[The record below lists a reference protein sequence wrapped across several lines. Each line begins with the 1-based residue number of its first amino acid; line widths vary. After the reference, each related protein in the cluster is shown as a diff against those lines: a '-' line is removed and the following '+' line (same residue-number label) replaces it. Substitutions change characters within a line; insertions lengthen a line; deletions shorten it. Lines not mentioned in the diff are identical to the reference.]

1 MNLSPLGNH
10 ITPPVFVGREQAL
23 QTLQSL
29 LLTQQ
34 TKINHKIV
42 AITGCEGVGK
52 STLAIHFAQLHQDF
66 FPDGIFIISVDDKS
80 PLNIALQIAD
90 YYGEVISQ
98 DTKRRKP
105 GNIIRK
111 VLQTRRSLLIFDNI
125 ESNSIQEILPT
136 KTDSFSAIITT
147 YNRNLPP
154 QLGINLSTNEI
165 FLSPLSHIDSLTL
178 VEKFIDPNPDVEKI
192 IHKVGG
198 LPLALEIIGEKLSI
212 DNSQDNLQ
220 KLDLLND
227 ENQIL
232 HFLEFNNKSVS
243 TSLQKILQQLDKQK
257 KYETIDF
264 FACLSLCNPDGFSIY
279 EAKAVADCDKN
290 EAEGRIDYLR
300 RLSLINI
307 LPNTENKENQHRL
320 FIFHPLVRL
329 FAKQLLQAKPNLKQ
343 QAEYRYHNF
352 LHPPTEA
359 NLKIENRYNFEKRD
373 DVIRIALQLIKS
385 NNLDSQFIRGFL
397 DFCEKNAYYKDAIG
411 IMSQFQDLAE
421 SYGDWAK
428 YAEFA
433 IQQAKYLALD
443 GKAVKALEMLDEIQ
457 HAFIDIE
464 PLRVRQLTQAT
475 WWNQKGSIYQ
485 KRGLFKEAANAFE
498 QSAQIDRQL
507 GNKKGLAA
515 ALTSLGGVLNK
526 IDEYEKAVKVLEQSI
541 KIDEEFSNRLGLA
554 KTYNVLGKAYEC
566 LKKLDQAKNAY
577 QSCLEINEQLKNK
590 SGEARVLHSLGSL
603 YIKQNNLQ
611 AALEQ
616 IQTSISIG
624 RSLKEKA
631 HIGMALNTLGGLL
644 DKLGRY
650 DESITVWTESILIR
664 KEVDDELGLGMTYN
678 SMGRALSRR
687 GLFREAALQLEQ
699 CFQIFEHRK
708 QSHQIEILLPE
719 LVKILRRLGR
729 HQEVTKYCHR
739 ALAVAPNNPI
749 FLRLAKG

>member
-1 MNLSPLGNH
+1 MNLSPLTND
-10 ITPPVFVGREQAL
+10 ITASIFVGREEAL
-23 QTLQSL
+23 KTLKFL
-29 LLTQQ
+29 LLSQ
-34 TKINHKIV
+34 KKIINHQVV

-52 STLAIHFAQLHQDF
+52 STLAIYFAQLHRDF
-66 FPDGIFIISVDDKS
+66 FPDGIFVVSVDDKS
-80 PLNIALQIAD
+80 PLNIALQFAD
-90 YYGEVISQ
+90 YYGEVISP

-105 GNIIRK
+105 GNILRK
-111 VLQTRRSLLIFDNI
+111 VFQTKRSLLIFDNI
-125 ESNSIQEILPT
+125 ETNTIQEILPT
-136 KTDSFSAIITT
+136 KSDSFSAIITT

-165 FLSPLSHIDSLTL
+165 FLSPLSHTDSLTL
-178 VEKFIDPNPDVEKI
+178 VANFIDPSPDIEKI

-198 LPLALEIIGEKLSI
+198 LPLALEIIGEKLSL
-212 DNSQDNLQ
+212 DKQNNLQ
-220 KLDLLND
+220 TLDSLND
-227 ENQIL
+227 ENKIL
-232 HFLEFNNKSVS
+232 NFLEFKNKSLAI
-243 TSLQKILQQLDKQK
+243 SLQKILQQLDKQK

-329 FAKQLLQAKPNLKQ
+329 FAKQLLETKPNLKQ
-343 QAEYRYHNF
+343 QADYRYHNF

-359 NLKIENRYNFEKRD
+359 NLKIENRYKFDRID
-373 DVIRIALQLIKS
+373 DVIQIALQLIKT

-411 IMSQFQDLAE
+411 IMSQFQNLADA
-421 SYGDWAK
+421 YGDWAK

-443 GKAVKALEMLDEIQ
+443 GKAVKALEILDEIQ
-457 HAFIDIE
+457 DVFIDIE
-464 PLRVRQLTQAT
+464 PSRVRQLTQAT

-526 IDEYEKAVKVLEQSI
+526 IDEYDKAVKVLEQSI

-566 LKKLDQAKNAY
+566 LKQLDKAKNAY
-577 QSCLEINEQLKNK
+577 QCCLEINQQLKNK

-603 YIKQNNLQ
+603 YIKQNNLK
-611 AALEQ
+611 AALDQ

-644 DKLGRY
+644 DRLGRY
-650 DESITVWTESILIR
+650 EDSTTAWNESIRIR

-687 GLFREAALQLEQ
+687 GLFSEAALQLEQ

-708 QSHQIEILLPE
+708 QSHQLEILLPE

-729 HQEVTKYCHR
+729 YQDVTAYCDR
-739 ALAVAPNNPI
+739 ALAVAPNNPTFI
-749 FLRLAKG
+749 RLVKH